1 LESQRQ
7 STVSPRP
14 QRATRTLRIG
24 LATLWLAAVLVGFWH
39 LGTYASV
46 AGPSGSPPGTWPAQS
61 GIARRAGAPALLVF
75 AHPQCP
81 CSRASISELARLMV
95 RARDPLSAHV
105 IVYRP
110 SSEPIAWAQGHN
122 WRSAAAIPGVRVS
135 ADVDGIESKRFG
147 VNVSGHTLVYD
158 RQGFLVFS
166 GGITAA
172 RGHEG
177 GNDGRLA
184 IESFLLKRAMTISHT
199 PVFGCFLR
207 PAETS

>member
-1 LESQRQ
+1 LESPAQ
-7 STVSPRP
+7 SIVSPRP
-14 QRATRTLRIG
+14 KRATRIRWIG
-24 LATLWLAAVLVGFWH
+24 VATLWLAAVLVGFWH
-39 LGTYASV
+39 LGTYANV
-46 AGPSGSPPGTWPAQS
+46 AGPAGSPPVSWPAHS
-61 GIARRAGAPALLVF
+61 GIARNAGAPALLVF

-110 SSEPIAWAQGHN
+110 ASEPIAWAQSDI

-135 ADVDGIESKRFG
+135 SDVDGVESKRFG

-158 RQGFLVFS
+158 RQGALVFS
-166 GGITAA
+166 GGITSA

-177 GNDGRLA
+177 DNDGRLA
-184 IESFLLKRAMTISHT
+184 IESFLMKQAMTISHT

-207 PAETS
+207 PAEKS